1 MAVTLTMKRVQH
13 NEIGYKLRKLD
24 HVPLQNINEFG
35 DGMLGLLPNDALEH
49 LLVEYLSPADKSN
62 LKLASKTCET
72 RVLTLDRRHMR
83 KWKIDIYDRK
93 LDYQNIIL
101 PLMKAKMR
109 HAASGN
115 LDKIQLSVTF
125 GRSFMFSDKQDLER
139 MLMYT
144 DIVLNHWKDNI
155 TELEM
160 SVCGAEFFLLEPT
173 LKLSNLKSL
182 TLMKYRH
189 NYTANSELVDFGLK
203 RVCSDFIEKHSDT
216 LENLNLTGL
225 DVELSRK
232 LCLKTFKPNNI
243 DSSVLLPVLKLCNKN
258 LETLIWTGSE
268 VFHEA
273 EEPAFKDLHLQLKEL
288 HTNLEINTIHVIKT
302 CKSTL
307 KVLKLLDW
315 QSKDVAEEIES
326 VGLELE
332 QFQAVACV
340 IEPVISIIKASHS
353 TIENLEINDISGE
366 IQYSRGLVLNRLSK
380 LKINDASREL
390 VHIIIES
397 AKDTLTELNLD
408 FDGVLKPHNFKLP
421 KLKIL
426 KCSLY
431 SCSFI
436 KLIEDNKDSLEELD
450 VGAIMIGDE
459 DFHLNIPQLF
469 LKKLKV
475 QYSSWRQGSSQVASS
490 LIESSA
496 STLQELELHTN
507 LLSFGNEE
515 PKKIIQPQTI
525 LSLKRLVVT
534 GAKPEIL
541 YPLLKSSTLT
551 LQDLELKDID
561 TTTDEDIPDI
571 SLNLSRM
578 VGSDVGA
585 NVLKHILDSQQKPIN
600 VLILK
605 D

>member
-1 MAVTLTMKRVQH
+1 MKRVQH
-13 NEIGYKLRKLD
+13 NDIGYKLRKLD
-24 HVPLQNINEFG
+24 HVPLQNIDEFG
-35 DGMLGLLPNDALEH
+35 DGMLGLLPNDVLEH
-49 LLVEYLSPADKSN
+49 LLVKYLSPADKSN

-72 RVLTLDRRHMR
+72 RVMTLDRRHMR
-83 KWKIDIYDRK
+83 KWQIVICDDMLY
-93 LDYQNIIL
+93 YQNIIL

-109 HAASGN
+109 HAASGT
-115 LDKIQLSVTF
+115 LDKIQLSVGFRFDLF
-125 GRSFMFSDKQDLER
+125 GFSGEHDLER
-139 MLMYT
+139 MLMYS
-144 DIVLNHWKDNI
+144 DIVINHWKDNI
-155 TELEM
+155 TKLDM
-160 SVCGAEFFLLEPT
+160 SVCGAEFFLLDPT

-182 TLMKYRH
+182 TLKKYSDY
-189 NYTANSELVDFGLK
+189 YTATSELVDFGLK
-203 RVCSDFIEKHSDT
+203 RICSDFIEKHSDS
-216 LENLNLTGL
+216 LEILSLSEL